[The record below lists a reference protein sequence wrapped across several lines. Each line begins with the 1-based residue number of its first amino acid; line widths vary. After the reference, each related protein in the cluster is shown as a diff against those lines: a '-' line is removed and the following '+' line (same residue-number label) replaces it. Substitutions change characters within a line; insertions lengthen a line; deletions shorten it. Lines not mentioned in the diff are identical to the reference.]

1 VTGFART
8 HRQSK
13 SMFEFYERT
22 MHWVDLLGA
31 ELVDVPAPARTQAA
45 FWRRDRS
52 QNLAT
57 RLLRTS

>member
-1 VTGFART
+1 
-8 HRQSK
+8 
-13 SMFEFYERT
+13 MFEFYERT

-31 ELVDVPAPARTQAA
+31 ELVEVPAPARAQAA
-45 FWRRDRS
+45 FWRDRP